1 MWRLGSILL
10 GGFAGA
16 VAIIVAVIAELDWE
30 CRRWNRNCYD
40 GQGGLVLVVYA
51 PVMFVAGGFLGS
63 LWTWLR
69 SKLPEHSMLA
79 ENFTGQRNTIQR
91 ISPWAALIGLWCLA
105 CFGLFRFLIF
115 LDRS

>member
-1 MWRLGSILL
+1 MS
-10 GGFAGA
+10 
-16 VAIIVAVIAELDWE
+16 IIVAVFAELDWE
-30 CRRWNRNCYD
+30 CRRWQSGNCYD
-40 GQGGLVLVVYA
+40 GQGGIVLVVLV

-69 SKLPEHSMLA
+69 SKLPERSMWA

-105 CFGLFRFLIF
+105 CFGLFRLLIF